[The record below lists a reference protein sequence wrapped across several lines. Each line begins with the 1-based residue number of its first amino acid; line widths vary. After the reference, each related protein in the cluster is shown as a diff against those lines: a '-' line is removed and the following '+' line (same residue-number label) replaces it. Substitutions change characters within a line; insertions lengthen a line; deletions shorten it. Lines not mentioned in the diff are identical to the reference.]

1 MRFFTLLI
9 LLLTA
14 VPALADI
21 YDNLG
26 RTAEKNG
33 VEKSIAAK
41 LTERTRAAG
50 YAPEATA
57 AIENALSAQIGM
69 SATRVSEKVLEG
81 IAKKVQQQT
90 VANAAL
96 KVKARYETAYSMAKQ
111 AGLKGKQAEITAD
124 IAADALAAG
133 ANEASMTKTA
143 KRISAMQQDREK
155 YATAVMAF
163 YRDMLRYGVKE
174 TSAAG
179 IADESLDNLSA
190 DEITEYRH
198 HFMKNAGTNAQEMA
212 ETMHSH
218 IEHGDSA
225 SSMGSSG
232 GHSGSEGHGSGG
244 SSGGSG
250 GSGGHGG
257 GGGGHG
263 GGGHGGK
270 SK

>member
-212 ETMHSH
+212 ETMHNH

-250 GSGGHGG
+250 GHGGG